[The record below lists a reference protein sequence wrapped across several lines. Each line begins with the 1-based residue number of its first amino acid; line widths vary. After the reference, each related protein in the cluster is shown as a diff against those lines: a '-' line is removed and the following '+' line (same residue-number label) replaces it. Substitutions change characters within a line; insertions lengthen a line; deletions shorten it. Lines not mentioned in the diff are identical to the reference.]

1 MNQYYTYIL
10 SNKNDTT
17 LYIGVTNDI
26 ERRVAEHRSGTIPG
40 FTQKYKCH
48 KLVYFES
55 FSDVEQAIA
64 REKQLKKWSRA
75 KKDALIDTMNKD
87 RNFVISSIH
96 SVIPSPLLSSRT
108 DGTARAERCLH
119 QFCRVVTEVDV
130 VIVVEGSLRSLHSL
144 CSVEMT
150 FTSLS
155 FWFDEVFYINLR
167 TV

>member
-1 MNQYYTYIL
+1 MLNQYYTYIL

-26 ERRVAEHRSGTIPG
+26 ERRVVEHRSGTIPG

-64 REKQLKKWSRA
+64 WHRRA
-75 KKDALIDTMNKD
+75 SFTH
-87 RNFVISSIH
+87 FVIATALPCH
-96 SVIPSPLLSSRT
+96 PEPPPVIPS
-108 DGTARAERCLH
+108 
-119 QFCRVVTEVDV
+119 
-130 VIVVEGSLRSLHSL
+130 VVEESLRSLHSL